1 MAKMLVLAR
10 WATLLGYFG
19 LFALLLSWFT
29 LLAPS
34 QHFPTSV
41 VLLVFLGPLL
51 FPLRGLLH
59 GRKYTH
65 AWTAFLV
72 LLYFIHGVVESWANP
87 EERGLALLEIL
98 FSLLLFFGCLF
109 FVRLSNRLAAGQ
121 NLKADATN

>member
-1 MAKMLVLAR
+1 MTKSLVLAR

-19 LFALLLSWFT
+19 LFTLLLAWFT

-34 QHFPTSV
+34 QQYPTSI
-41 VLLVFLGPLL
+41 VLIVFIGPLL

-59 GRKYTH
+59 GKKYTH

-87 EERGLALLEIL
+87 AERGLALLEIL

-109 FVRLSNRLAAGQ
+109 FIRLSSRAAS
-121 NLKADATN
+121 

>member
-1 MAKMLVLAR
+1 MIKPLVVAR

-19 LFALLLSWFT
+19 LFALLLLWFT

-34 QHFPTSV
+34 QRYPTSL
-41 VLLVFLGPLL
+41 VLIVFIGPLL

-65 AWTAFLV
+65 AWTGFLV
-72 LLYFIHGVVESWANP
+72 LIYFIHGVVESWANP
-87 EERGLALLEIL
+87 AERGLALLEIF

-109 FVRLSNRLAAGQ
+109 FIRLSN
-121 NLKADATN
+121 LKTS